1 MIFKFFQRAS
11 IPDAIAA
18 EAGMDIEKSL
28 GAIANQ
34 ASGLGKESADLNGL
48 IDDLAAMSAKQT
60 ATFNTLAGEIETMV
74 KANRTISDVTKASN
88 ESVRRARQTV
98 EHVGHGV
105 VGVADSLQQ
114 VAVAASDI
122 TQIALQTRL
131 VAFNAAVEA
140 KRAGVAGQGF
150 SVVADAVKDLANRVE
165 QSSTLIASTITQL
178 EARIKDLARDIQAK
192 ENTKKG
198 NLKNDSFHA
207 AVSEV
212 ERGVAE
218 IASAAQKNLQGC
230 AGVIES
236 VRGLSGQVA
245 STERALQNARKETE
259 GFLTLSEELI
269 EMAAESG
276 IRTVDTPFI
285 EAAMEM
291 AQQIGE
297 IFDQGIRR
305 GAIAAADIFDEQY
318 RPIPGTNP
326 EQCVT
331 RYTRFA
337 DEVLPEML
345 ERAMAWSPKV
355 SFCVVTDRNGY
366 VPNNVLKYSKPQGAD
381 PIWNQANCRY
391 RRIFNGRTEM
401 AAILSERKFLLQTYR
416 RDMGGGNFLVMKH
429 LSAPLVIDGRK
440 WGALRI
446 GYQF

>member
-259 GFLTLSEELI
+259 GFLTLSE
-269 EMAAESG
+269 
-276 IRTVDTPFI
+276 
-285 EAAMEM
+285 
-291 AQQIGE
+291 
-297 IFDQGIRR
+297 
-305 GAIAAADIFDEQY
+305 
-318 RPIPGTNP
+318 
-326 EQCVT
+326 
-331 RYTRFA
+331 
-337 DEVLPEML
+337 
-345 ERAMAWSPKV
+345 
-355 SFCVVTDRNGY
+355 
-366 VPNNVLKYSKPQGAD
+366 
-381 PIWNQANCRY
+381 
-391 RRIFNGRTEM
+391 
-401 AAILSERKFLLQTYR
+401 
-416 RDMGGGNFLVMKH
+416 
-429 LSAPLVIDGRK
+429 
-440 WGALRI
+440 
-446 GYQF
+446 